1 MMRRALVLLALTAI
15 LVPFANAADTPT
27 SANFLRAYVNAL
39 CAEKSGDHDKAV
51 ELMTPYVMLG
61 GPQMRAAAK
70 DTRQGLYSDASV
82 QASWALVSNTW
93 AAPSYRFAVG
103 KRDRKEAVAALQA
116 CFGSSIAEG
125 PKNGQSQVDNGAAL
139 LGYFLTRDLESF
151 NEPRW
156 NPPPRH

>member
-1 MMRRALVLLALTAI
+1 MMRRVLVVLALTVI

-51 ELMTPYVMLG
+51 ELMTPYIMLD

-103 KRDRKEAVAALQA
+103 KTRATARVQLANVFDNRGFSV
-116 CFGSSIAEG
+116 GG
-125 PKNGQSQVDNGAAL
+125 PGAYFPNGARSASA
-139 LGYFLTRDLESF
+139 YLTVDL
-151 NEPRW
+151 
-156 NPPPRH
+156 